1 MGPELNEIYSCLEFS
16 AFIPAYASGQAAIT
30 ALTAPSPEQPQ
41 EARGEDDESK
51 PAAPAQPEAEDIE
64 RVPTDETVLIDD
76 ILGVGGPDNEDD
88 LDAGPAPGGPS
99 APELQRW
106 PGERVFDDEAE
117 EKVERDATLE
127 DLQSA
132 SERPQ
137 QTKDHEPVG
146 PAEEPTTEP
155 PEADAVE
162 KPHIVPDPPE
172 REDRFVDI
180 GERNKGVDVE
190 SATSDKNIDRDQPL
204 REMGWDDY
212 GERLKKRN
220 QPRNKKKE

>member
-1 MGPELNEIYSCLEFS
+1 GAE
-16 AFIPAYASGQAAIT
+16 
-30 ALTAPSPEQPQ
+30 
-41 EARGEDDESK
+41 K
-51 PAAPAQPEAEDIE
+51 P
-64 RVPTDETVLIDD
+64 PTDETVLIDD
-76 ILGVGGPDNEDD
+76 ILGVGDPDTGEV
-88 LDAGPAPGGPS
+88 LDAGSAPGGPS

-137 QTKDHEPVG
+137 QTRDHEPVG